1 VRLRARGRS
10 VRWVMIVLAAAAA
23 VVLAGVGM
31 AMAASGPKKSRR
43 ELVELLG
50 VLRERQTRADR
61 SPALIDHLRSLL
73 PNLEDPGP
81 ERLDR
86 SLVRISGR
94 TPWGSEIV
102 LAAFTTVGYSRP
114 SSVPEML
121 GALVNGEIGA
131 RAPASW
137 IRRFGDVAY
146 FELRRGAVRIV
157 LVVPDGV
164 ARIAYHVR
172 CGPTVLADV
181 HDNTTALVIRPVPA
195 DPGLIANGSTMT
207 WYGPTGLIVKRV
219 PSPLSVVKG
228 ASRFRVPCTR
238 QP

>member
-1 VRLRARGRS
+1 MPYPAIRS
-10 VRWVMIVLAAAAA
+10 SHKPTL
-23 VVLAGVGM
+23 
-31 AMAASGPKKSRR
+31 SGQKSRR

-50 VLRERQTRADR
+50 VLRERQTRGDR

-73 PNLEDPGP
+73 PSLQDPGP

-86 SLVRISGR
+86 SMVRIAGR
-94 TPWGSEIV
+94 TPWDSEIA
-102 LAAFTTVGYSRP
+102 LAAFTTVGYGRP

-121 GALVNGEIGA
+121 GALVSGEIGA
-131 RAPASW
+131 REPANW

-146 FELRRGAVRIV
+146 FEIRRGAVRIV
-157 LVVPDGV
+157 LVLPDGV

-172 CGPTVLADV
+172 CGPTVKTDV
-181 HDNTTALVIRPVPA
+181 HDNTSALVVRPVPA

-219 PSPLSVVKG
+219 PSPLSVIKG

-238 QP
+238 QR